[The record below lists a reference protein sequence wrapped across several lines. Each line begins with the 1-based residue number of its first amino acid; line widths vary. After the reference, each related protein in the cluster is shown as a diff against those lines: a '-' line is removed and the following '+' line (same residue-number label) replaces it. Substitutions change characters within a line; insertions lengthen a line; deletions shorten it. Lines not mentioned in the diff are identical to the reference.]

1 MSDDKVKVLKTIK
14 EIRVFNDPYR
24 KEILKTLSLLSRPA
38 TAKEVAVEMNESPSK
53 INYHMGILLKYG
65 FIDLHHTK
73 NINGITAKYY
83 NLAMDVVKV
92 QMDNPKNKDTALS
105 AVQEM
110 ISSTFDNERD
120 NYIKHLDK
128 YIKDEEGNERED
140 HPEEYFDFI
149 NTKKI
154 YMNAQEYQEFTA
166 FMKNLS
172 DKDKKGREVYSLFS
186 SLIKLDSK

>member
-53 INYHMGILLKYG
+53 VNYHMGILLKYG

-73 NINGITAKYY
+73 SINGITAKYY

-128 YIKDEEGNERED
+128 HIKDEEGNICED
-140 HPEEYFDFI
+140 HPGEYFDFI

-154 YMNAQEYQEFTA
+154 YMNAEEYKEFVG

-172 DKDKKGREVYSLFS
+172 DKDKEGREVYSLFS
-186 SLIKLDSK
+186 SLIKLDPK

>member
-14 EIRVFNDPYR
+14 EVRVFNDPYR

-92 QMDNPKNKDTALS
+92 HMDNPKNKDKALS